1 MLNSEHQI
9 HQFLAPLPV
18 ISGQVTVSAAID
30 VLLKA
35 LEQHSGLI
43 EAKISPPCALVE
55 EEGEWVGQVNL
66 ATILRSLNHD
76 TPLDRLQV
84 VQEMDPLPWM
94 LALPPDCSP
103 WKLLSLWRVGQGETI
118 AIVDPKVG
126 CLGRLTAASVCRV
139 LAHTSFWDTHLVQ
152 NTMLS
157 KPKQRSA
164 KETVWSALQGMGQ
177 QIPTVIPVLAEDG
190 TQGWLEDWDILRVL
204 QANLTLQEIP
214 LGTIAHQRH
223 KVVLEEESLATAYGR
238 LEACQLRGIPVMTA
252 QGQVAGWLERDHLLQ
267 WLTPEV
273 LAQTLLA
280 QPEQDFPPTAVKPLG
295 SERDRVPVHPLLKT
309 DSWAHQ
315 DQSNPGMDADL
326 ARLAEEIPRLPINA
340 ESENFLGRNELFLQ
354 INHQIHQSLN
364 ISQTLAAITR
374 EIRQFLSTDR
384 VVIYKF
390 HANWSGTI
398 VAESLEQ
405 GCQSLLGKE
414 IHDEYFA
421 EHLIEP
427 YRNGRIQVTDNVYLS
442 NLTGCHINLLTQIQV
457 KALIVVPIVMGNQL
471 WGLLSAQNCR
481 QVRQWLPEEITILQ
495 ELSREIAFA
504 IRNST
509 LYQVAQDKIYTYQ
522 RQQSVLD
529 RYALQQST
537 VASLSHRAMQATDF
551 VSLCQEATELLR
563 QVCQV
568 DFTAVLTLLPNQAA
582 LQLQAGVGWP
592 SEWIGQAQTQSEPR
606 NLFGYTLSADAPVCF
621 QDLWEETRFRGGPML
636 DNNHI
641 ISGMST
647 TIKGKGNIY
656 GMLGVFANH
665 KRQFQSDDLDF
676 LQAIANTLSM
686 ALARFQTEQQLSQF
700 FDLSNEFFCILNLE
714 RSILKVNQHFIDSL
728 GYDLEEILQKD
739 LLAWVHPEDH
749 AKTENAFRRLNSGL
763 SLHNL
768 QNRYQQANGDYIWL
782 EWTAVGSEDDL
793 IYAVAHDI
801 TEQQRWQQA
810 LQASHKSLSDFKYAL
825 DQSSIVSI
833 ADPEGIITYVNDN
846 FCQVSGYSPEE
857 LLGQNHRIVNANY
870 HVKSTFDDLWKTIN
884 EGQVWRSEVKN
895 KAKNGEYFW
904 CDTTIIPFIDES
916 GQPIQHVAIRK
927 DITSRKQAELALST
941 LAQTA
946 GVGEDFFQ
954 VLVASLAKTLDIPV
968 VYLAVQDRHNTNQFP
983 VLAMVSPSGTIFARD
998 PLSKIA
1004 TAEDWFES
1012 DRLSANHPLVR
1023 KWNCSHCSRFHLRSS
1038 SGTVY
1043 GYLGLASTVPLKFN
1057 AFHQEILQIFAS
1069 RAATELERRAIDL
1082 ELQELT
1088 ADLEKR
1094 VEKRTLE
1101 LQEAKELAESA
1112 NQAKSEFLARMSH
1125 EIRTPLNAI
1134 LGMIYLC
1141 LQTPL
1146 TPEQKDYLIKV
1157 QKAGNS
1163 LLVIINEILDF
1174 SKIEANCVNLEII
1187 DFNLREL
1194 LEEIIGLLE
1203 IKAHRQSLNLTLSF
1217 DEPLSPSYRG
1227 DPTRLR
1233 QILLNL
1239 IGNALKFTSEGS
1251 IDVRVEERPL
1261 EADSLRCEL
1270 YFQVKD
1276 TGIGIPSE
1284 SQPHIFQ
1291 VFQQGDGSI
1300 SRHYGGTGL
1309 GLAICKRLTELMGG
1323 RIWFETEPGVGST
1336 FKFTIALE
1344 RSPSPIGEDSVQSAR
1359 EDLSNPFADLAGSR
1373 ILVVEADDL
1382 NQQLEVSLLQRQQ
1395 VRVDYVN
1402 SAAQMLTAIEHQA
1415 YDLILL
1421 DLHLAGLK
1429 AAELCQK
1436 IRTQAADP
1444 QLPIVGLMAKT
1455 SPEDPQDILKTG
1467 INALL
1472 LKPVNPLEFYN
1483 ALAHWLGSPPDAEDL
1498 DLAADSKPSEG
1509 DTTVGLTR
1517 FWEQHH
1523 RDYRALQQFQDKYQ
1537 SFVETFPQVPP
1548 QERSTYL
1555 HQFQRTA
1562 EHLGMHELSQRVQQ
1576 LEQRLSADSQP
1587 MQAWKYWPQ
1596 WKALRQEL
1604 DRMLAAL
1611 SPEPEFDPAV
1621 DLTCD
1626 SDLEC
1631 DLDCPKIGELLAEL
1645 TTLMECDVVAAQ
1657 QKQEELATY
1666 LSHSPLQ
1673 DNSLKIKAAM
1683 DTFDMDRAM
1692 LELKSLTEKLKCYC
1706 H

>member
-9 HQFLAPLPV
+9 HQFLAPMPV
-18 ISGQVTVSAAID
+18 ISGQVTISAAID
-30 VLLKA
+30 VLLQA
-35 LEQHSGLI
+35 LKRRSTLI
-43 EAKISPPCALVE
+43 EAKISTPCALVE
-55 EEGEWVGQVNL
+55 EQGELVGQINL

-76 TPLDRLQV
+76 TPLDRLKVMQD
-84 VQEMDPLPWM
+84 MDPLPWT

-103 WKLLSLWRVGQGETI
+103 WQLLSLWMVGQGEPI
-118 AIVDPKVG
+118 AIVDPRAG

-152 NTMLS
+152 STMLS
-157 KPKQRSA
+157 KPEQRSA
-164 KETVWSALQGMGQ
+164 QETVWSAVQGMGQ
-177 QIPTVIPVLAEDG
+177 QPPTVIPVLAEDG
-190 TQGWLEDWDILRVL
+190 TQEWLEDWDILQLL
-204 QANLTLQEIP
+204 QANLNLQEIP
-214 LGTIAHQRH
+214 LGTIAHSRE
-223 KVVLEEESLATAYGR
+223 KVVLAEESLATAYGR
-238 LEACQLRGIPVMTA
+238 LEAVQLRGIPVMTA
-252 QGQVAGWLERDHLLQ
+252 HGEVIGWLEREHLLQ
-267 WLTPEV
+267 GLTPQV

-280 QPEQDFPPTAVKPLG
+280 HPQGDLTHAVLDQLHPQGDPVTVPSRPNSGPL
-295 SERDRVPVHPLLKT
+295 S
-309 DSWAHQ
+309 Q
-315 DQSNPGMDADL
+315 DQDL
-326 ARLAEEIPRLPINA
+326 ARLAEEIPRLPLSA

-405 GCQSLLGKE
+405 GFQSLLGKE
-414 IHDEYFA
+414 IQDEYFS

-471 WGLLSAQNCR
+471 WGLLSAQNCG
-481 QVRQWLPEEITILQ
+481 QVRHWLPKEITILQ

-537 VASLSHRAMQATDF
+537 VASLSHCAMRATDF
-551 VSLCQEATELLR
+551 IPLCQEATELLS

-568 DFTAVLTLLPNQAA
+568 DFTAVLALLPNQAA

-606 NLFGYTLSADAPVCF
+606 NLFGYTLSANAPVCF

-647 TIKGKGNIY
+647 TIKGKGNSY
-656 GMLGVFANH
+656 GILGVFANH

-728 GYDLEEILQKD
+728 GYDLEEILQQD
-739 LLAWVHPEDH
+739 LLAWLHPEDQI
-749 AKTENAFRRLNSGL
+749 KTENAFRCLNSGF
-763 SLHNL
+763 SIHNL
-768 QNRYQQANGDYIWL
+768 QNRYQKANGDYIWL

-801 TEQQRWQQA
+801 TEQQQWQQA
-810 LQASHKSLSDFKYAL
+810 LQESHKSLSDFKYAL

-833 ADPEGIITYVNDN
+833 SDPEGVITYVNDN
-846 FCQVSGYSPEE
+846 FCEVSGYSPEE
-857 LLGQNHRIVNANY
+857 LIGQNHRIVNANY
-870 HVKSTFDDLWKTIN
+870 HAKSTFDDLWKTIN
-884 EGQVWRSEVKN
+884 QGKVWRSEVKN

-904 CDTTIIPFIDES
+904 CDTTIIPFIDQS

-927 DITSRKQAELALST
+927 DITARKQAELALST

-954 VLVASLAKTLDIPV
+954 VLVASLGKTLDIPV
-968 VYLAVQDRHNTNQFP
+968 VYLAVQDRHKTNEFP
-983 VLAMVSPSGTIFARD
+983 VLAMVSPSGAIFDKD

-1004 TAEDWFES
+1004 MAQDWFES

-1038 SGTVY
+1038 SGTIY

-1057 AFHQEILQIFAS
+1057 SFHQEILQIFAS

-1141 LQTPL
+1141 LQTTL

-1194 LEEIIGLLE
+1194 LEEVIGLFE
-1203 IKAHRQSLNLTLSF
+1203 IKANRQGLKLTLNF
-1217 DEPLSPSYRG
+1217 DEPLSMAYRG

-1239 IGNALKFTSEGS
+1239 IGNALKFTPEGA

-1261 EADSLRCEL
+1261 EVDTLRCEL
-1270 YFQVKD
+1270 YFEVKD
-1276 TGIGIPSE
+1276 TGIGIPPE

-1323 RIWFETEPGVGST
+1323 RIWFETEPEVGST
-1336 FKFTIALE
+1336 FKFTIVLE
-1344 RSPSPIGEDSVQSAR
+1344 RSPSPIVEDSLQTA
-1359 EDLSNPFADLAGSR
+1359 EDDLRNPFAALAGSS
-1373 ILVVEADDL
+1373 ILVVESDDL
-1382 NQQLEVSLLQRQQ
+1382 NQQLEVSLLQRQH
-1395 VRVDYVN
+1395 VSVDQVN
-1402 SAAQMLTAIEHQA
+1402 SAEAALEAIDRQV

-1429 AAELCQK
+1429 AAELCRQ
-1436 IRTQAADP
+1436 IRTQAANP
-1444 QLPIVGLMAKT
+1444 QLPIIGLMAKT
-1455 SPEDPQDILKTG
+1455 SLEDPQQILETG
-1467 INALL
+1467 LNVLL

-1483 ALAHWLGSPPDAEDL
+1483 ALVHWLGSPLDSED
-1498 DLAADSKPSEG
+1498 
-1509 DTTVGLTR
+1509 
-1517 FWEQHH
+1517 
-1523 RDYRALQQFQDKYQ
+1523 
-1537 SFVETFPQVPP
+1537 
-1548 QERSTYL
+1548 
-1555 HQFQRTA
+1555 
-1562 EHLGMHELSQRVQQ
+1562 
-1576 LEQRLSADSQP
+1576 
-1587 MQAWKYWPQ
+1587 
-1596 WKALRQEL
+1596 
-1604 DRMLAAL
+1604 
-1611 SPEPEFDPAV
+1611 
-1621 DLTCD
+1621 
-1626 SDLEC
+1626 
-1631 DLDCPKIGELLAEL
+1631 
-1645 TTLMECDVVAAQ
+1645 
-1657 QKQEELATY
+1657 
-1666 LSHSPLQ
+1666 
-1673 DNSLKIKAAM
+1673 
-1683 DTFDMDRAM
+1683 
-1692 LELKSLTEKLKCYC
+1692 
-1706 H
+1706 